1 MNLMKLGYWIATA
14 VVALAMVSGGSADFL
29 LIEAVTETMD
39 RLGYPHYFARIIGAW
54 KVLGGIVI
62 LLPGLERLKQW
73 AYAGIFFDLSGA
85 FLSHLAVG
93 DGAANLA
100 PPLVL
105 TFALIASYAWSGAR
119 DERWRS

>member
-1 MNLMKLGYWIATA
+1 MNLKKLGYWIATA
-14 VVALAMVSGGSADFL
+14 VVAFAMVAGGSADFL

-39 RLGYPHYFARIIGAW
+39 HLGYPHYFARIIGAW
-54 KVLGGIVI
+54 KVLGGITL
-62 LLPGLERLKQW
+62 LLPGLDRLKQW
-73 AYAGIFFDLSGA
+73 AYAGIFFDLTGA

-93 DGAANLA
+93 DAAANLA

-105 TFALIASYAWSGAR
+105 TLLLIVSYAFSYTR